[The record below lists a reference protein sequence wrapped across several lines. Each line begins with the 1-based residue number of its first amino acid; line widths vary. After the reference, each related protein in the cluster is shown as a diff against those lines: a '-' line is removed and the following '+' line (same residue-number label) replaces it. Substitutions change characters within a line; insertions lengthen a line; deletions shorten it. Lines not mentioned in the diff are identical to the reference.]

1 MPSTTRAFQRSRR
14 TADQWRAI
22 TDRFR
27 TSGLNERE
35 FCQQEDLAL
44 TSLARWLQRFDSED
58 GGPGFVELALASA
71 ATATDQEVW
80 TVEVD
85 LPGGGCLRIRSGR

>member
-1 MPSTTRAFQRSRR
+1 MPRSRR
-14 TADQWRAI
+14 TADQCRAI
-22 TDRFR
+22 VDRFR
-27 TSGLNERE
+27 TSGLSERQ

-44 TSLARWLQRFDSED
+44 TSLARWLERFGSED
-58 GGPGFVELALASA
+58 RGPGFIELALASA
-71 ATATDQEVW
+71 ATATDREVW